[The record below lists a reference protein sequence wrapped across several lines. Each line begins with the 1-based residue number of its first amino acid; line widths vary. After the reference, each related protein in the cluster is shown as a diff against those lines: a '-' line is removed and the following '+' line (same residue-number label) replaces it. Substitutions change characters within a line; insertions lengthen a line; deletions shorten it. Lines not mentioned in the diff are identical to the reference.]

1 MQDYSRRLH
10 GQRRVSLAPQPRKPR
25 PLKNRSMAEELKQVA
40 DLITANT
47 IFCTKEVL
55 TSDEAAKYMGVS
67 KSYLYKLT
75 MRQQI
80 PHYKPMGKMCYFNRL
95 ELEPNIRY
103 YARLEDCTGNGK
115 TPKYVITAQAGY
127 YPPMDEIVSRDGKIY
142 MYLQV
147 SKDSGSKKDNQLY
160 RTERLLCKRAVEWLC
175 LWLSVGGKDLQQQA
189 EAQPVF

>member
-1 MQDYSRRLH
+1 
-10 GQRRVSLAPQPRKPR
+10 
-25 PLKNRSMAEELKQVA
+25 MAEELKQVA

-95 ELEPNIRY
+95 ELEQWLQNNRVSTSAEISQQ
-103 YARLEDCTGNGK
+103 
-115 TPKYVITAQAGY
+115 AQAY
-127 YPPMDEIVSRDGKIY
+127 CM
-142 MYLQV
+142 
-147 SKDSGSKKDNQLY
+147 KK
-160 RTERLLCKRAVEWLC
+160 
-175 LWLSVGGKDLQQQA
+175 GGA
-189 EAQPVF
+189 R